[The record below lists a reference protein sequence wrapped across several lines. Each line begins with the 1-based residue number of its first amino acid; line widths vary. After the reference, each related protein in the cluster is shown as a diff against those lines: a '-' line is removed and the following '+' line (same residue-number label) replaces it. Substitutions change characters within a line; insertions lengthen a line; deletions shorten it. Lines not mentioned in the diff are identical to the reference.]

1 MSVMKLNLMGLF
13 FAILK
18 VFAMRGGRHF
28 ASLYSDTECD
38 SYDNTHFVDVTARS
52 NSIKVAP
59 IVDSGDH
66 ISQVEVL
73 SALSTL
79 IKALKALLV

>member
-1 MSVMKLNLMGLF
+1 M
-13 FAILK
+13 
-18 VFAMRGGRHF
+18 
-28 ASLYSDTECD
+28 T
-38 SYDNTHFVDVTARS
+38 SYDNTHFEDITTRS
-52 NSIKVAP
+52 NSIKVAS

-73 SALSTL
+73 SALSIL